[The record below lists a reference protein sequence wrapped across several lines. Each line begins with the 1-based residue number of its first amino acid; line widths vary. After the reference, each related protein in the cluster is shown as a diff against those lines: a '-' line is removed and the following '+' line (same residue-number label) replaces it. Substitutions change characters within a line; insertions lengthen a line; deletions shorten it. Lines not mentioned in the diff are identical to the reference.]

1 MMNRLIILFITCF
14 IVSFSNAQINVSL
27 DRDCLDI
34 NSAML
39 AQSLIKVVGSNKVK
53 ELIENKVRFLSVW
66 EVDSLGRICNFD
78 KLLSQKGSLPED
90 AMNKLE
96 HFLIKRGK
104 RFFICYDKLPG
115 INDNDAYKII
125 TEHLFARNEK
135 SLIINVSFPGELMIL
150 YEYEKEKAE
159 KQNCKLSRYV
169 YFRKQIKKYLQV
181 PRKVF

>member
-1 MMNRLIILFITCF
+1 MINRLILLFITCF
-14 IVSFSNAQINVSL
+14 IVSFSKAQINVSL
-27 DRDCLDI
+27 DRDCLSI
-34 NSAML
+34 NSALL

-53 ELIENKVRFLSVW
+53 ELIENEVRFLSVW
-66 EVDSLGRICNFD
+66 EVDSLGRICKFD
-78 KLLSQKGSLPED
+78 KLLPQKGSLPEN

-96 HFLIKRGK
+96 HFLIKRET

-135 SLIINVSFPGELMIL
+135 SLIINVSFPGDLMVL

-159 KQNCKLSRYV
+159 KRSKKISRYE
-169 YFRKQIKKYLQV
+169 YFRRQIKKYLSQ
-181 PRKVF
+181 